1 MARITEVALNG
12 FKAQRSA
19 DRLSGLDLFTGANG
33 IGKSARLEAASL
45 AVLGYVP
52 GRGRK
57 ADDTMA
63 LAMGDTMSVGL
74 TLGDGFSCVRSFER
88 KTSTHRRTG
97 ETTVKITETVTVSPS
112 AGEAN
117 DTERKARI
125 AAELGSFGIHLDF
138 SEFLALSPAKRR
150 EFLYGLVSGAEEWTR
165 ARVEELLRRRLLTG
179 ELQENNPD
187 AYSVMGETIDE
198 ALDEWKDGL
207 TVQDGVTAMLE
218 WVKVEASYWNS
229 RRRDAEGAVRQLAEL
244 KNQLNAT
251 DRDIAE
257 RKGTLENMREEL
269 TSVTAEIARAQ
280 EIKASWDARQRRLES
295 LRQELERLEQTQ
307 GCDTR
312 ELEDRFAAEVE
323 SLTAQIVE
331 PRMDDGDEFEVTA
344 AELRAQ
350 IEAANKEREEARRAR
365 ATAAAA
371 VETLRRA
378 AETASSAGG
387 LCVINKLIKCDKDF
401 TPFVAHVKARAAEQ
415 SVLKEEASRREQAIA
430 TQLVSLLEAERALKD
445 AETNRLRAISE
456 RQREN
461 ERLRKAIVQLENE
474 KNSVIRTVEKEAARR
489 SALADEIVRLENEPV
504 RPVPETDILE
514 KQVAGLRAQI
524 AEMQAAVEEQEKAR
538 VTLTSMQGAML
549 ETGQAEYKHN
559 AAKNIQEA
567 LGPHG
572 VQGELL
578 KAGLEPLRAEID
590 GNLKAFGISNEFA
603 FLTQSDRGAETFDF
617 GWQAGDT
624 FVSYDALST
633 GQRILVLVAMLTALL
648 NRACPPVRLLTIDN
662 IENLDSGN
670 RRSLLEGLAALHAD
684 GKLDNVLAAGVIE
697 DEPPTGWTVHRM
709 DAAGEEAA

>member
-138 SEFLALSPAKRR
+138 SEFLALSPAKAR
-150 EFLYGLVSGAEEWTR
+150 FLRVGRGGGR
-165 ARVEELLRRRLLTG
+165 PARVEELLRRRLLTG

-187 AYSVMGETIDE
+187 AYSVMGDTIDE
-198 ALDEWKDGL
+198 ALDAWKDGL

-323 SLTAQIVE
+323 SLTAQIVNLGGRGE
-331 PRMDDGDEFEVTA
+331 
-344 AELRAQ
+344 
-350 IEAANKEREEARRAR
+350 
-365 ATAAAA
+365 
-371 VETLRRA
+371 
-378 AETASSAGG
+378 SSGY
-387 LCVINKLIKCDKDF
+387 
-401 TPFVAHVKARAAEQ
+401 
-415 SVLKEEASRREQAIA
+415 
-430 TQLVSLLEAERALKD
+430 
-445 AETNRLRAISE
+445 
-456 RQREN
+456 
-461 ERLRKAIVQLENE
+461 
-474 KNSVIRTVEKEAARR
+474 
-489 SALADEIVRLENEPV
+489 
-504 RPVPETDILE
+504 
-514 KQVAGLRAQI
+514 
-524 AEMQAAVEEQEKAR
+524 
-538 VTLTSMQGAML
+538 GA
-549 ETGQAEYKHN
+549 
-559 AAKNIQEA
+559 
-567 LGPHG
+567 
-572 VQGELL
+572 
-578 KAGLEPLRAEID
+578 
-590 GNLKAFGISNEFA
+590 
-603 FLTQSDRGAETFDF
+603 
-617 GWQAGDT
+617 
-624 FVSYDALST
+624 
-633 GQRILVLVAMLTALL
+633 
-648 NRACPPVRLLTIDN
+648 
-662 IENLDSGN
+662 
-670 RRSLLEGLAALHAD
+670 
-684 GKLDNVLAAGVIE
+684 
-697 DEPPTGWTVHRM
+697 
-709 DAAGEEAA
+709 

>member
-218 WVKVEASYWNS
+218 WAKAQASYWNS
-229 RRRDAEGAVRQLAEL
+229 KRRDAEGAVRQLAEL
-244 KNQLNAT
+244 KNQLSAT
-251 DRDIAE
+251 DRNIME
-257 RKGTLENMREEL
+257 RKAALESMREEL
-269 TSVTAEIARAQ
+269 TSATAEIARAQ
-280 EIKASWDARQRRLES
+280 EIKASWDVRQRRLES
-295 LRQELERLEQTQ
+295 LRQELARLEQTQ
-307 GCDTR
+307 GPDTR
-312 ELEDRFAAEVE
+312 EIEDRFAAETE
-323 SLTAQIVE
+323 KLSAQIME
-331 PRMDDGDEFEVTA
+331 PRMDDSNEFEVQLELIAGEIELA
-344 AELRAQ
+344 AQQLSDARQAKD
-350 IEAANKEREEARRAR
+350 EASVEAR
-365 ATAAAA
+365 
-371 VETLRRA
+371 TLLRA
-378 AETASSAGG
+378 AETASGTGG
-387 LCVINKLIKCDKDF
+387 LCVINRMVKCDKDF
-401 TPFVAHVKARAAEQ
+401 TPFIAYVREKAEGHQATAAYAEQ
-415 SVLKEEASRREQAIA
+415 RIKELTAELNSLRDGERVLKAAA
-430 TQLVSLLEAERALKD
+430 TA
-445 AETNRLRAISE
+445 RLRAISE

-461 ERLRKAIVQLENE
+461 ERLRKAVVQLENE

-524 AEMQAAVEEQEKAR
+524 AEMQAAVEEQGKAR

-662 IENLDSGN
+662 IENLDSAN
-670 RRSLLEGLAALHAD
+670 RRALLAGLAALHAD